1 MCSGFGVVPL
11 FVIYCLQQMLPFQ
24 HVFIVVIN
32 SLKLAFALIVKQKM
46 QMCLVKEFTKYQAL
60 NDSILWKDET

>member
-1 MCSGFGVVPL
+1 
-11 FVIYCLQQMLPFQ
+11 MLPFQ

-46 QMCLVKEFTKYQAL
+46 QMCLVKEFTKYQVL